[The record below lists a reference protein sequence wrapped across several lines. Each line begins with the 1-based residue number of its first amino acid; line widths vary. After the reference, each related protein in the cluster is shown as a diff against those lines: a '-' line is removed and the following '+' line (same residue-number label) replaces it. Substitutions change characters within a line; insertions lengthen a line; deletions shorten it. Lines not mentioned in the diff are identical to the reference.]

1 MSDRA
6 PAYVSARSAN
16 EILSSIRPT
25 RIKSESL
32 RSLNIFLDELL
43 WLILHSAR
51 SLATNRLKAGLLQ
64 IMPGPVGKDAVLEAE
79 VELRAYRQRFPHLGP
94 EEPGIKQT
102 EFPLQPTFELLR
114 QKCEA
119 YCTLGDLDENVAVE
133 SALQEKMLSA
143 GPFAPKTEQVI
154 PAALY
159 LTAILEH
166 VCEHV
171 LNNVGQ
177 VVARDSSRG
186 TAYSLDVY
194 TALCEDTA
202 IYPLFKTMKVH
213 EQIETQ
219 SRAFRPGHGGSSSI
233 SGGSRTRSIS
243 RMKPNEDLGP
253 ARKMSIPT
261 SPNTMPTASSP
272 TTLSSLP
279 FGRRPSAD
287 AVLATNQQIARS
299 PSVTQ
304 SGSSKSSLERT
315 RSSLERITGKKS
327 LERSNSTREKA
338 SRGIKLFSKGG
349 GRNSSEDGPSSHMAP
364 FPSVS
369 VKEAPDEQ
377 SIASPSDGTRRGT
390 VFQQGPNPESDAGDE
405 SDGPFTQD
413 FDELMRSGATMKV
426 SLTPDRLKTFEVF
439 VKQKNQRS
447 RGQTQDNPSSVPP
460 PVPALPA
467 PYSPDSTNMVLAP
480 RTSAGRRDVDA
491 IMEADETVTRSRTQS
506 VAPQFVAEEPP
517 TIPAPP
523 VPPVPPVAGRSRSQT
538 ESGSIR
544 PSIGTKPSNAPA
556 LLRKASFNGSSRTR
570 SGSDTTPPNEP
581 SVRTR
586 KVSEAP
592 KLATMAA
599 TPIRKR
605 GPARRRESMDL
616 DDIINEPLTPQR
628 GSSNALLVA
637 KPAHQTANTRDL
649 IDFLSEGPPEPS
661 PHIARSASQGT
672 IDPNGPAVKSKPSG
686 GGRWFKRF
694 VGGGSTSGERS
705 APVPDVPEPM
715 SATRLLG
722 KQRSE
727 KNLRGTST
735 SGLASYGKVPPSPAL
750 SVDTG
755 LHAHPSLT
763 LGRRVS
769 PNRKAVPAWN
779 EDGTPKLAE
788 AGQIQI
794 QTTLSPQRDVFGSTS
809 EPARSLSPA
818 SSKPS
823 LRRVPVPKLDDDTS
837 SRVDVSEH
845 GLQLVP
851 EPVSAPKTPELSRP
865 ERKRPEKI
873 QDPSFASPKVQN
885 KSRETARPASP
896 AANITPSQ
904 AAELR
909 AAIAHATSADEC
921 RMLLDL
927 VLGHWGLGR
936 HDPEPSAVPPLSAG
950 CSEYD
955 DTDEAM
961 AVDMLLGEGTLK
973 PERQWPLTPK
983 DSHPRLF
990 EARVVSSLRS
1000 SE

>member
-16 EILSSIRPT
+16 EILSSVRLT

-79 VELRAYRQRFPHLGP
+79 VELQAYRQRSPHLGT

-166 VCEHV
+166 V

-233 SGGSRTRSIS
+233 TGGSRTRSIS

-253 ARKMSIPT
+253 ARKMSIHT
-261 SPNTMPTASSP
+261 SPSTMPTASSP

-287 AVLATNQQIARS
+287 AVLAANQVAHS
-299 PSVTQ
+299 PSQ
-304 SGSSKSSLERT
+304 SSLERT

-338 SRGIKLFSKGG
+338 SRGIKLFSKGN

-364 FPSVS
+364 FPSDS

-377 SIASPSDGTRRGT
+377 SISSPSDRTRRGT
-390 VFQQGPNPESDAGDE
+390 MFQRGPNPESDAGDE
-405 SDGPFTQD
+405 SDGPFAQD

-447 RGQTQDNPSSVPP
+447 RGQTQDIPSSDPPP

-467 PYSPDSTNMVLAP
+467 PYSPDSPSMVLAP
-480 RTSAGRRDVDA
+480 RTSTARRDVDA

-506 VAPQFVAEEPP
+506 LAPQFLAEEPP
-517 TIPAPP
+517 IPAPP
-523 VPPVPPVAGRSRSQT
+523 VPPVPAVAGRSRSQT
-538 ESGSIR
+538 ESGTTR

-592 KLATMAA
+592 KLVTMAA
-599 TPIRKR
+599 TPTRKR

-616 DDIINEPLTPQR
+616 DDIINEPLT
-628 GSSNALLVA
+628 LD
-637 KPAHQTANTRDL
+637 PAHQTANTRDL
-649 IDFLSEGPPEPS
+649 IDFLSQGPPEPS
-661 PHIARSASQGT
+661 PQIARSASQGT
-672 IDPNGPAVKSKPSG
+672 IDPTAHGS
-686 GGRWFKRF
+686 GRWFKRF

-705 APVPDVPEPM
+705 VPAPDVPEPM

-735 SGLASYGKVPPSPAL
+735 SGLSSYGKVPPSPAL

-779 EDGTPKLAE
+779 EDGTPKMADPS
-788 AGQIQI
+788 QIQF
-794 QTTLSPQRDVFGSTS
+794 QATLSPQRDVFGSTS

-823 LRRVPVPKLDDDTS
+823 LRRVPVPKLDDDAS
-837 SRVDVSEH
+837 SRADVLEH

-851 EPVSAPKTPELSRP
+851 EPVCVPKTPEISRP

-873 QDPSFASPKVQN
+873 QDPSL
-885 KSRETARPASP
+885 ARP
-896 AANITPSQ
+896 NQ

-927 VLGHWGLGR
+927 VLGQWGLGR

-950 CSEYD
+950 CSEFE

-961 AVDMLLGEGTLK
+961 AVDMLLGEGTFK

-990 EARVVSSLRS
+990 EARVASSLRS

>member
-6 PAYVSARSAN
+6 PAYVSARSAD

-64 IMPGPVGKDAVLEAE
+64 VMPSTVGKDAVLEAE
-79 VELRAYRQRFPHLGP
+79 VELQAYRQRSPHLGP
-94 EEPGIKQT
+94 EEQGVKQA

-119 YCTLGDLDENVAVE
+119 YCTLGDLEENVAVE
-133 SALQEKMLSA
+133 AALQEKMLSA
-143 GPFAPKTEQVI
+143 GLFAPKVEQVI

-166 VCEHV
+166 ICEHI

-177 VVARDSSRG
+177 VVARDSSRA

-213 EQIETQ
+213 EQIEAQ
-219 SRAFRPGHGGSSSI
+219 SRAFRPSHRGSSPI

-243 RMKPNEDLGP
+243 RMKPNEDLGS

-261 SPNTMPTASSP
+261 SPTTMPTASSP
-272 TTLSSLP
+272 ISTSSFP

-287 AVLATNQQIARS
+287 AALATSHQLARS
-299 PSVTQ
+299 PSLAQ

-327 LERSNSTREKA
+327 VERSNSTREKS
-338 SRGIKLFSKGG
+338 SRGIKLFGKGS
-349 GRNSSEDGPSSHMAP
+349 GRNSSEDGPSNHMAP
-364 FPSVS
+364 FPTVS
-369 VKEAPDEQ
+369 VKEAPDQQ
-377 SIASPSDGTRRGT
+377 SSQSDGTHRGT
-390 VFQQGPNPESDAGDE
+390 VFQQGPNPESDVGDE
-405 SDGPFTQD
+405 SDGTFAQD

-426 SLTPDRLKTFEVF
+426 SLTPDRLKTFEAF
-439 VKQKNQRS
+439 GKQKNQRP
-447 RGQTQDNPSSVPP
+447 RGRTQDNSSSIPP
-460 PVPALPA
+460 PLPT
-467 PYSPDSTNMVLAP
+467 PFSPDSSDMVLAP
-480 RTSAGRRDVDA
+480 RTSSIRRGVDA
-491 IMEADETVTRSRTQS
+491 IMEADETATRSRTQS
-506 VAPQFVAEEPP
+506 LAPQFVSEEHP
-517 TIPAPP
+517 IPAAP
-523 VPPVPPVAGRSRSQT
+523 VPPVPVAAGRSRSQT
-538 ESGSIR
+538 ESGSAR

-556 LLRKASFNGSSRTR
+556 LLHKASFNGSSRTR

-581 SVRTR
+581 AARTR

-592 KLATMAA
+592 KLATMAT
-599 TPIRKR
+599 TPTRKR
-605 GPARRRESMDL
+605 GVARRRESMDL
-616 DDIINEPLTPQR
+616 DDIINEPVLPRR
-628 GSSNALLVA
+628 GGGNAALVA

-661 PHIARSASQGT
+661 PLITRSPSQGT
-672 IDPNGPAVKSKPSG
+672 LDPNGITGKSKQTG
-686 GGRWFKRF
+686 GGRWFKRL
-694 VGGGSTSGERS
+694 VGGASTSGERS
-705 APVPDVPEPM
+705 ISVPEVPDV
-715 SATRLLG
+715 TIRILG

-727 KNLRGTST
+727 KSLRGTST
-735 SGLASYGKVPPSPAL
+735 SGLSSYGKVPPSPAL

-755 LHAHPSLT
+755 LHPHPSLN

-769 PNRKAVPAWN
+769 PNRKAVPAWDP
-779 EDGTPKLAE
+779 EGTSRPVDSNPM
-788 AGQIQI
+788 QI
-794 QTTLSPQRDVFGSTS
+794 QTTLSPQRDVFGQQS
-809 EPARSLSPA
+809 EPTLSLSPA

-823 LRRVPVPKLDDDTS
+823 LRRVPVPKLDDDAS
-837 SRVDVSEH
+837 SRADVSEH

-851 EPVSAPKTPELSRP
+851 EPASAPKTPEPGLPKP
-865 ERKRPEKI
+865 ERKRPERI
-873 QDPSFASPKVQN
+873 QHPNLASPKAQD
-885 KSRETARPASP
+885 KSPEAIRPPSP
-896 AANITPSQ
+896 VGNITPSQ

-927 VLGHWGLGR
+927 VLGQWGLGR

-950 CSEYD
+950 CSDFD

-961 AVDMLLGEGTLK
+961 AVDMLLGEGTIK
-973 PERQWPLTPK
+973 PERHWPLTPK
-983 DSHPRLF
+983 DSHSKLF
-990 EARVVSSLRS
+990 EARVAGSLRS
-1000 SE
+1000 SG